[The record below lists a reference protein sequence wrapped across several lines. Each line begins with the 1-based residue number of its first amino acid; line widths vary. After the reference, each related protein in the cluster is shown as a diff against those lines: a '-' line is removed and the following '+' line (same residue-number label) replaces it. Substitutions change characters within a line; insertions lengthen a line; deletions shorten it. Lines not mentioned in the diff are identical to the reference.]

1 MWLIIGLIVGV
12 GLTFLAMQLK
22 NKGISLTWYEWLIG
36 IAGLGLLLYTI
47 QNFAGSFA
55 EFEPT
60 AAWLLVLVLGIPA
73 IILLAIAWLL
83 AAQTARRL
91 G

>member
-1 MWLIIGLIVGV
+1 MWLIIGLIAGA

-22 NKGISLTWYEWLIG
+22 NKGISLAWYEWLIG

-60 AAWLLVLVLGIPA
+60 AAWFFLLILGIPA
-73 IILLAIAWLL
+73 IILIAVAWQL
-83 AAQTARRL
+83 AARRQKAS
-91 G
+91 